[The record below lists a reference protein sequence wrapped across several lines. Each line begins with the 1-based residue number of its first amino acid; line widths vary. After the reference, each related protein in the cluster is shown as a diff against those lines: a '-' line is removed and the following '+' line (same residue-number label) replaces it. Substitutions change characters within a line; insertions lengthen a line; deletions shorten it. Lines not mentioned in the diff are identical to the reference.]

1 MGYCI
6 EQTDSN
12 FIIKKENFRDALNNL
27 KAVFTPDKMTCI
39 DYIWGK
45 ELPHFSWVNT
55 DIVLDA
61 ETLEEALVE
70 IRYKPILNDSR
81 DIINVEFI
89 GEKYGD
95 EEIFFAAL
103 APFVE
108 KDSYISFEGEDGC
121 KWTWCF
127 NGKEVRQS
135 YIKVI

>member
-39 DYIWGK
+39 DYIRGK
-45 ELPHFSWVNT
+45 KIPHFSWVST

-61 ETLEEALVE
+61 ETLEEALEE
-70 IRYKPILNDSR
+70 IRYNPIFNGNG

-95 EEIFFAAL
+95 EEIFFTAL

-121 KWTWCF
+121 KWTWWF

-135 YIKVI
+135 YK

>member
-1 MGYCI
+1 MGYFM

-12 FIIKKENFRDALNNL
+12 FIIKKENFKDALNNL

-39 DYIWGK
+39 DYIQGK

-61 ETLEEALVE
+61 ETLEEALEE
-70 IRYKPILNDSR
+70 IRYNPIFNDNG
-81 DIINVEFI
+81 DIINVKFI

-108 KDSYISFEGEDGC
+108 KDSYISFEGENGD
-121 KWTWCF
+121 KWIWCF
-127 NGKEVRQS
+127 NGKEVNKQS
-135 YIKVI
+135 YKK